1 MKILV
6 YGLPTSGKTT
16 LGKKITDALSNSV
29 VRHYD
34 ADTVRE
40 DWDDWAFDQNGR
52 HRQAIRMRALAKLN
66 SKYGIA
72 TIIDFVCPFNRFRN
86 DEMWDVTIFMDTVSS
101 SPYPD
106 TDKIFERPNKEPTY
120 TIDSWDEVDGIV
132 DEIVE
137 QIQSFKYEEE

>member
-1 MKILV
+1 MKILI

-40 DWDDWAFDQNGR
+40 AWDDWAFDQNGR

-66 SKYGIA
+66 SKYG
-72 TIIDFVCPFNRFRN
+72 
-86 DEMWDVTIFMDTVSS
+86 
-101 SPYPD
+101 PYC
-106 TDKIFERPNKEPTY
+106 NNH
-120 TIDSWDEVDGIV
+120 
-132 DEIVE
+132 
-137 QIQSFKYEEE
+137 

>member
-16 LGKKITDALSNSV
+16 LGQKITEKLDHTL

-34 ADTVRE
+34 ADTVRTA
-40 DWDDWAFDQNGR
+40 WDDWAFDQNGR
-52 HRQAIRMRALAKLN
+52 HRQAVRMRSLARLN

-86 DEMWDVTIFMDTVSS
+86 DELWDMTIYVNTVTE

-106 TDKIFERPNKEPTY
+106 TDAIFEQPDNKPTY
-120 TIDSWDEVDGIV
+120 TINSWDEVDGIV

>member
-16 LGKKITDALSNSV
+16 LGQKITDKLDHTL

-34 ADTVRE
+34 ADTVRTA
-40 DWDDWAFDQNGR
+40 WDDWAFDQNGR
-52 HRQAIRMRALAKLN
+52 MRQAVRMRALARLN
-66 SKYGIA
+66 TKYGIA

-86 DEMWDVTIFMDTVSS
+86 DELWDMTIYVNTVTE

-106 TDKIFERPNKEPTY
+106 TDAIFEQPDNEPTY
-120 TIDSWDEVDGIV
+120 TINSWDEVDGIV

>member
-16 LGKKITDALSNSV
+16 LGDKITEKLDHTL

-40 DWDDWAFDQNGR
+40 AWDDWAFDQNGR
-52 HRQAIRMRALAKLN
+52 MRQAVRMRSLANLN

-86 DEMWDVTIFMDTVSS
+86 DKMWNITIFMNTIKE

-106 TDKIFERPNKEPTY
+106 TDKIFEEPNKKPTY
-120 TIDSWDEVDGIV
+120 TIDSWDEVDSIV

>member
-1 MKILV
+1 MKILI

-16 LGKKITDALSNSV
+16 LGKKITDTLSNSV

-40 DWDDWAFDQNGR
+40 AWDDWAFDQNGR

-86 DEMWDVTIFMDTVSS
+86 DEMLDITIFMDTVSS